1 MRERERERE
10 SERESSCAY
19 CKSHRLHPVLY
30 STYCIARPIWRIPV
44 RRKHTAYPVSQ
55 YMAYPSIWRI
65 PVYGYPSIWVS
76 QYMAYPSIWRIPVHG
91 VSQYMA
97 YPSQAETDL
106 CAPPSWRRRRPELL
120 SGRGWRRR
128 AEGGW
133 RGEAASASMLRGRES
148 ERDREGGEKGRR
160 TTDSIL
166 GPILSVRVNI
176 GGFELFGRIRA
187 AYTY

>member
-1 MRERERERE
+1 M
-10 SERESSCAY
+10 
-19 CKSHRLHPVLY
+19 LHIRVRRKQ
-30 STYCIARPIWRIPV
+30 TYCIARPYMAYPSQAETYGVSRIPE
-44 RRKHTAYPVSQ
+44 YGVSQ
-55 YMAYPSIWRI
+55 YMA
-65 PVYGYPSIWVS
+65 YPSIWVS
-76 QYMAYPSIWRIPVHG
+76 QYMAYPSIWRIPVYG

-106 CAPPSWRRRRPELL
+106 CAPPSGRRRRPELL

>member
-1 MRERERERE
+1 M
-10 SERESSCAY
+10 
-19 CKSHRLHPVLY
+19 
-30 STYCIARPIWRIPV
+30 
-44 RRKHTAYPVSQ
+44 
-55 YMAYPSIWRI
+55 
-65 PVYGYPSIWVS
+65 
-76 QYMAYPSIWRIPVHG
+76 
-91 VSQYMA
+91 
-97 YPSQAETDL
+97 
-106 CAPPSWRRRRPELL
+106 